1 MTNASILSYDEAAT
15 QVRKLDPEGP
25 GVVLSMEDYLLGI
38 YDMTGE
44 LMKYAITAMATNGA
58 LPTISPAEDQVS
70 EDAPATTRDI
80 LTDMR
85 ELRSALEALDAGQG
99 PFARDV
105 EKKMDVMRASVEKVE
120 KALYGLT
127 VRGAERP
134 KGWMPDISDGGRT
147 VEVES

>member
-1 MTNASILSYDEAAT
+1 MRS
-15 QVRKLDPEGP
+15 LDSDGP
-25 GVVLSMEDYLLGI
+25 GVQLSVEDYILGI

-44 LMKYAITAMATNGA
+44 LMKFAITAMATNGS
-58 LPTISPAEDQVS
+58 LPTIKVDGEADATMAERNV
-70 EDAPATTRDI
+70 

-85 ELRSALEALDAGQG
+85 NLRSALESIDAGSG

-105 EKKMDVMRASVEKVE
+105 DKKAEVMRASVEKVE

-134 KGWMPDISDGGRT
+134 KGWMPDTSEAGRT
-147 VEVES
+147 IEVEG

>member
-1 MTNASILSYDEAAT
+1 MK
-15 QVRKLDPEGP
+15 QLDPNGP
-25 GVVLSMEDYLLGI
+25 GVALSPEDYLLGI

-44 LMKYAITAMATNGA
+44 LMKFAITAMATNGS
-58 LPTISPAEDQVS
+58 LPTVS
-70 EDAPATTRDI
+70 LSGDGTDTGKITPTPSVQRNV

-85 ELRSALEALDAGQG
+85 NLRSALESLDAGTG
-99 PFARDV
+99 PFAKDE

-134 KGWMPDISDGGRT
+134 MGWLPDTSDAGRA
-147 VEVES
+147 VEVEG